1 MVYTMYSMKL
11 PELIENKIL
20 EQIGIPDLNWKSAR
34 IHNKKLNRIRNQM
47 YNLADDFA
55 QTLSSADKY
64 SDAYFA
70 YNFPAN
76 LMKAIAVMQQVRN
89 LYPALLAGQTDLNIC
104 DIGCGEGAG
113 MFGIYYGLENFEKIR
128 FTGFDTSPAMLKK
141 CKAMMQYIKK
151 SDVRIHFRLLRQDL
165 SHGLLKKKSDKYNI
179 IVLTNSLVEMFTD
192 QNIPVNFIERLLKSC
207 SDNGVIIVLEPA
219 TKQLSRRL
227 MILRASIINLGKAQV
242 LLPCLHVEECPLMD
256 VRQQKD
262 WCHQSIAWH
271 VPEYLKILNQ
281 GLNREIDRLKFSYL
295 VIAQKDFPMTPINAF
310 LVISSL
316 LLEKGRQR
324 CYLCTQQG
332 RIELVRLKRDK
343 SQANKAFDTIRKG
356 DVIMLDKII
365 EKRPDYWQV
374 ADNSGIKIVNRLISK

>member
-1 MVYTMYSMKL
+1 MKL

-20 EQIGIPDLNWKSAR
+20 ELIGIPDLNWKSAR
-34 IHNKKLNRIRNQM
+34 IHNKKLNRIRTQM

-55 QTLSSADKY
+55 QTLPSADKY

-76 LMKAIAVMQQVRN
+76 LMKARVVMQQIGN
-89 LYPALLAGQTDLNIC
+89 LYPAVLAGQTDLNIC

-113 MFGIYYGLENFEKIR
+113 MFGIYYGLENFERIR
-128 FTGFDTSPAMLKK
+128 FTGCDTSLAMLKK
-141 CKAMMQYIKK
+141 CKTMMQDIKK
-151 SDVRIHFRLLRQDL
+151 GDTRIHFKLLRQDL
-165 SHGLLKKKSDKYNI
+165 SHGLLKKKIDKYNI
-179 IVLTNSLVEMFTD
+179 IVLANSLAEMFTD
-192 QNIPVNFIERLLKSC
+192 KAIPVNFIERLLKSC

-227 MILRASIINLGKAQV
+227 MILRASIINQGKAQV

-256 VRQQKD
+256 VHQQKD

-271 VPEYLKILNQ
+271 APEYMKIINQ

-295 VIAQKDFPMTPINAF
+295 VIAQKDFPRKPINAF

-316 LLEKGRQR
+316 LREKGKQR

-332 RIELVRLKRDK
+332 RIELVRLKRDR
-343 SQANKAFDTIRKG
+343 SQVNKAFDTIRKS
-356 DVIMLDKII
+356 DIIMLDKVI
-365 EKRPDYWQV
+365 EKRPNYWQV
-374 ADNSGIKIVNRLISK
+374 VDNSEIKILNRLTSK